1 MPKLSGRLNQY
12 RYCRDTSCLSIRH
25 RWVTSKRAPDRVA
38 SYQEAV
44 ILPELANTPG
54 QPATPTSV
62 SRWAVLAV
70 LVVARLGVG
79 FQFIA
84 IAALMSDFRADLG
97 ADHAEIGVLLGIFML
112 TGIFLSLPSGM
123 IAARFGDRRIL
134 LAGLAALSVGGL
146 IVALSETVSVA
157 ILGRMVAGLGAVF
170 TSVTAAKVVADRF
183 VGREIA
189 TAMSFLGLAWPLGI
203 AFGVSLLPILGDLS
217 GWRLGIIATAVMPA
231 VAAAVVV
238 LLPMG
243 SAAAPEKTDAPFWN
257 LSRREFMLVS
267 VCGLA
272 WPLMA
277 TGGYVI
283 FSSYAP
289 SLLLEQGLSAGSA
302 GMTASLLSWLVAAMI
317 PIGGWLADRT
327 GKGDLL
333 VWLGCG
339 VAAIAIAMVP
349 LGGPIELWI
358 VVSATLGLTVG
369 RLMSLPT
376 EFLSARSRATG
387 MGVFYTIY
395 YAGTAGLPV
404 VAGVVLEVSGS
415 IDLVIWFS
423 AACLVLSPI
432 MLQSYRMLRRF

>member
-1 MPKLSGRLNQY
+1 
-12 RYCRDTSCLSIRH
+12 
-25 RWVTSKRAPDRVA
+25 
-38 SYQEAV
+38 
-44 ILPELANTPG
+44 
-54 QPATPTSV
+54 
-62 SRWAVLAV
+62 
-70 LVVARLGVG
+70 
-79 FQFIA
+79 
-84 IAALMSDFRADLG
+84 
-97 ADHAEIGVLLGIFML
+97 
-112 TGIFLSLPSGM
+112 
-123 IAARFGDRRIL
+123 
-134 LAGLAALSVGGL
+134 
-146 IVALSETVSVA
+146 
-157 ILGRMVAGLGAVF
+157 
-170 TSVTAAKVVADRF
+170 
-183 VGREIA
+183 
-189 TAMSFLGLAWPLGI
+189 MSFLGLAWPLGI
-203 AFGVSLLPILGDLS
+203 AFGVSLLPILGDLF
-217 GWRLGIIATAVMPA
+217 GWRLAVVATAAMPA
-231 VAAAVVV
+231 VAAAVVAA
-238 LLPMG
+238 LPMG
-243 SAAAPEKTDAPFWN
+243 SAPAPGHAVASEKSDVPFWTLN
-257 LSRREFMLVS
+257 RREFMLVS

-376 EFLSARSRATG
+376 EFLSVRSRATG

-432 MLQSYRMLRRF
+432 MLQSYRMLRRL

>member
-1 MPKLSGRLNQY
+1 M
-12 RYCRDTSCLSIRH
+12 
-25 RWVTSKRAPDRVA
+25 TSKRAPDRVA

-123 IAARFGDRRIL
+123 IAARFGDRRVL
-134 LAGLAALSVGGL
+134 LTGLAALSVGGL

-277 TGGYVI
+277 TGGYV
-283 FSSYAP
+283 
-289 SLLLEQGLSAGSA
+289 
-302 GMTASLLSWLVAAMI
+302 
-317 PIGGWLADRT
+317 
-327 GKGDLL
+327 
-333 VWLGCG
+333 
-339 VAAIAIAMVP
+339 
-349 LGGPIELWI
+349 
-358 VVSATLGLTVG
+358 
-369 RLMSLPT
+369 
-376 EFLSARSRATG
+376 
-387 MGVFYTIY
+387 
-395 YAGTAGLPV
+395 
-404 VAGVVLEVSGS
+404 
-415 IDLVIWFS
+415 
-423 AACLVLSPI
+423 
-432 MLQSYRMLRRF
+432 